1 MDIDI
6 NKYIEFRP
14 KRDGRERPFIK
25 DTRVEVVHIVSDNE
39 YQGMDA
45 EEIAAGYDHISLAA
59 VYAALSFYHANR
71 QEVHRMMQE
80 DDQIVADFRATSDN
94 NTQHGSPNDARSVSP

>member
-39 YQGMDA
+39 YQGMNA
-45 EEIAAGYDHISLAA
+45 EEIAAGYDHIPLAA
-59 VYAALSFYHANR
+59 VYAALAFYHANR
-71 QEVHRMMQE
+71 QEVRRMMQE
-80 DDQIVADFRATSDN
+80 DDQIVADCRATGDN
-94 NTQHGSPNDARSVSP
+94 NTQRGNLDDARSVSP